1 MTLIAT
7 DRANHSIEDLKKEDV
22 QIRSGSQLRLINFL
36 EPDKRPIDYA
46 IVIDN
51 TGSFRELLKLAVEA
65 AAKII
70 SSNGPNDE
78 TFLERFVSS
87 GKIDTVRDFTSD
99 KASLLDGLNSL
110 YAEMGQ
116 SAVIDAVH
124 LAVSHTAA
132 HKAGPNNRRR
142 AVVLFSDG
150 EDRASFYNDE
160 KLAKLLREKDV
171 QVFVIGIVS
180 QLSKAEGLIHRPSP
194 RVKAEK
200 LLQLIAN
207 ESGGRLFLCKDNLE
221 LLEAAA
227 EIAHDL
233 HFQYLIGFEPLADAN
248 DKKFHKVSVSSIA
261 SPNRALKLIARPGY
275 ANGVPAPLPKPP
287 EQKSP

>member
-7 DRANHSIEDLKKEDV
+7 DRANHSIEDLRKEDV
-22 QIRSGSQLRLINFL
+22 QVREGSQPRLVSFL

-51 TGSFRELLKLAVEA
+51 SASFRELLKPAIEA
-65 AAKII
+65 ATRILN
-70 SSNGPNDE
+70 SNGPSDE

-87 GKIDTVRDFTSD
+87 DKIERVQDFTSD
-99 KASLLDGLNSL
+99 KASLLKGLNSL
-110 YAEMGQ
+110 YVEMGQ
-116 SAVIDAVH
+116 SAVNDAVH
-124 LAVSHTAA
+124 VAVTHTAA
-132 HKAGPNNRRR
+132 HNAGLNNRRR

-150 EDRASFYNDE
+150 EERNSFYSEE
-160 KLAKLLREKDV
+160 KLSKLLREKDV
-171 QVFVIGIVS
+171 QVFVIGVVS
-180 QLSKAEGLIHRPSP
+180 KLSKDGGLRRASP

-200 LLQLIAN
+200 LLELIAR
-207 ESGGRLFLCKDNLE
+207 ESGGRLFLCKDNQE

-227 EIAHDL
+227 EVAHDL
-233 HFQYLIGFEPLADAN
+233 HFQYLIGFEPLAGSN

-261 SPNRALKLIARPGY
+261 SPNRGLKLITRPVY
-275 ANGVPAPLPKPP
+275 STGVLAPLPKPQ